1 MVPDL
6 GDFNDV
12 EVVEMHV
19 DSGDSLNIDDPILT
33 LETEKAAMDIPSPSA
48 GKVIEVYVQNGDK
61 INQGDDLCLIE
72 LEESKKSVAK
82 EKEIT
87 KADTDEEPKEIKK
100 SPQVSQVEH
109 PDAQGQKSDRQFFNT
124 SFNSVHASPSV
135 RKLSR
140 ELGVDLNQV
149 NGSGMKGRILPDDL
163 KSFVK
168 GVMSGQSAAAQSAL
182 PELPIVD
189 HSAFGEI
196 ESVPLSR
203 IKKISGPRLQ
213 ASWINIPHVTQHD
226 EADINHLEQ
235 LRLDLKKSY
244 KSDGISL
251 SILPFIILAVCR
263 LLKEMPD
270 FNSSL
275 DQENSSLIH
284 KKYINIG
291 YAANTDQGLMVPV
304 IKDADQKN
312 LKEISQELF
321 RLSEDA
327 RSGKIKLEDL
337 QGGTFT
343 ISSLGGF
350 GGVGFT
356 PIINPPEVAI
366 LGVARAQIR
375 PIMIKGKFLP
385 RLILPLSL
393 SYDHRVIDGVGGI
406 QFTTALKGLLESPDL
421 FLDEEVKNG

>member
-1 MVPDL
+1 M
-6 GDFNDV
+6 
-12 EVVEMHV
+12 EV
-19 DSGDSLNIDDPILT
+19 
-33 LETEKAAMDIPSPSA
+33 PSPLTGTLSE
-48 GKVIEVYVQNGDK
+48 ILVQNGDK
-61 INQGDDLCLIE
+61 INQGDDLCIIE
-72 LEESKKSVAK
+72 IPEPEVPKKEEEQIIEPDNKEELKST
-82 EKEIT
+82 EKLSQSPRV
-87 KADTDEEPKEIKK
+87 EE
-100 SPQVSQVEH
+100 Q
-109 PDAQGQKSDRQFFNT
+109 QGHTQKSDRQFFNT
-124 SFNSVHASPSV
+124 SFNAVHASPSV
-135 RKLSR
+135 RKLGR

-149 NGSGMKGRILPDDL
+149 NGSGMKGRILPEDL

-168 GVMSGQSAAAQSAL
+168 AVMSGHSPNVQSAL
-182 PELPIVD
+182 PELPQVD

-226 EADINHLEQ
+226 EADINQLEQ

-244 KSDGISL
+244 AKDGISL
-251 SILPFIILAVCR
+251 SILPFIIMAVCK
-263 LLKEMPD
+263 LLRKFPD

-275 DQENSSLIH
+275 DDKNSALIH

-291 YAANTDQGLMVPV
+291 FAANTDQGLMVPV

-312 LKEISQELF
+312 LKEISLELV

-327 RSGKIKLEDL
+327 RSGKIQISDL

-356 PIINPPEVAI
+356 PIINPP
-366 LGVARAQIR
+366 
-375 PIMIKGKFLP
+375 
-385 RLILPLSL
+385 
-393 SYDHRVIDGVGGI
+393 
-406 QFTTALKGLLESPDL
+406 
-421 FLDEEVKNG
+421 

>member
-1 MVPDL
+1 
-6 GDFNDV
+6 
-12 EVVEMHV
+12 MHAQP
-19 DSGDSLNIDDPILT
+19 GDSLNVDDPILT
-33 LETEKAAMDIPSPSA
+33 VETEKAAMDIPSPVS
-48 GKVIEVYVQNGDK
+48 GKLVELYVQNGDK
-61 INQGDDLCLIE
+61 INQGDDLFLIE
-72 LEESKKSVAK
+72 LAETDTGVEKSEKKNAEPQINNETISKEQS
-82 EKEIT
+82 
-87 KADTDEEPKEIKK
+87 
-100 SPQVSQVEH
+100 SQVPRNVSSVVES
-109 PDAQGQKSDRQFFNT
+109 QKNDSQFFNT
-124 SFNSVHASPSV
+124 SIASVHASPSI

-140 ELGVDLNQV
+140 ELGVDLNQI
-149 NGSGMKGRILPDDL
+149 NGSGMKGRILAQDL

-168 GVMSGQSAAAQSAL
+168 GVMSGNIVGVQSAL

-189 HSAFGEI
+189 HSAFGDI

-235 LRLDLKKSY
+235 LRMNLKKSY

-251 SILPFIILAVCR
+251 SILPFIVMAVSQ
-263 LLKEMPD
+263 LLKQMPD

-275 DQENSSLIH
+275 DEKNSALIH

-291 YAANTDQGLMVPV
+291 FAANTDQGLMVPV
-304 IKDADQKN
+304 IKNADQKS
-312 LKEISQELF
+312 LKEISLELLK
-321 RLSEDA
+321 LSEDA
-327 RSGKIKLEDL
+327 RSGKIKLENL

-406 QFTTALKGLLESPDL
+406 QFTTALKQMLENPEL
-421 FLDEEVKNG
+421 FLPEEMSDG

>member
-1 MVPDL
+1 
-6 GDFNDV
+6 
-12 EVVEMHV
+12 MHV
-19 DSGDSLNIDDPILT
+19 SPGDSLKIDDPILT

-48 GKVIEVYVQNGDK
+48 GKVIEVHVQNGDK

-72 LEESKKSVAK
+72 LRESKKPELK
-82 EKEIT
+82 DEEIT
-87 KADTDEEPKEIKK
+87 KTETKEEPKEAKE
-100 SPQVSQVEH
+100 SLEVSQAQN
-109 PDAQGQKSDRQFFNT
+109 PDTQGQKNDRQFFNT
-124 SFNSVHASPSV
+124 SVASVHASPSV

-149 NGSGMKGRILPDDL
+149 NGSGMKGRILPEDL

-168 GVMSGQSAAAQSAL
+168 AAMSGNIVGVQSAL
-182 PELPIVD
+182 PELPVVD
-189 HSAFGEI
+189 HSAFGDI

-251 SILPFIILAVCR
+251 SILPFIVVAVSQ
-263 LLKEMPD
+263 LLKRMPD

-275 DQENSSLIH
+275 DEKNSALIH
-284 KKYINIG
+284 KRYVNIG
-291 YAANTDQGLMVPV
+291 FAANTEKGLMVPV
-304 IKDADQKN
+304 IKNADQKS
-312 LKEISQELF
+312 LKEISQELVK
-321 RLSEDA
+321 LSEDA
-327 RSGKIKLEDL
+327 RNGKIKLEDL

-406 QFTTALKGLLESPDL
+406 QFTTALKQMLENPES
-421 FLDEEVKNG
+421 FLPEETSDG

>member
-1 MVPDL
+1 
-6 GDFNDV
+6 
-12 EVVEMHV
+12 MHAEP
-19 DSGDSLNIDDPILT
+19 GDSLNVDDPILT
-33 LETEKAAMDIPSPSA
+33 VETEKAAMDIPSPVS
-48 GKVIEVYVQNGDK
+48 GKLVELYVQNGDK
-61 INQGDDLCLIE
+61 INQGDDLFLIE
-72 LEESKKSVAK
+72 LAETDTGVEKSEKKNAEPQINNETINK
-82 EKEIT
+82 EQ
-87 KADTDEEPKEIKK
+87 
-100 SPQVSQVEH
+100 SSQVPRNVSSVVES
-109 PDAQGQKSDRQFFNT
+109 QKNDSQFFNT
-124 SFNSVHASPSV
+124 SITSVHASPSI

-140 ELGVDLNQV
+140 ELGVDLNQI
-149 NGSGMKGRILPDDL
+149 NGSGMKGRILAQDL

-168 GVMSGQSAAAQSAL
+168 GVMSGNIVGMQSAL

-189 HSAFGEI
+189 HSAFGDI

-235 LRLDLKKSY
+235 LRIDLKKSY

-251 SILPFIILAVCR
+251 SILPFIVMAVSQ
-263 LLKEMPD
+263 LLKQMPD

-275 DQENSSLIH
+275 DEKNSALIH

-291 YAANTDQGLMVPV
+291 FAANTDQGLMVPV
-304 IKDADQKN
+304 IKNADQKS
-312 LKEISQELF
+312 LKEISLELLK
-321 RLSEDA
+321 LSEDA
-327 RSGKIKLEDL
+327 RSGKIKLENL

-406 QFTTALKGLLESPDL
+406 QFTTALKQMLENPES
-421 FLDEEVKNG
+421 FLPEETSDG

>member
-1 MVPDL
+1 M
-6 GDFNDV
+6 
-12 EVVEMHV
+12 
-19 DSGDSLNIDDPILT
+19 GDSIGIDDPIIT
-33 LETEKAAMDIPSPSA
+33 LETEKAAMEIPSPLS
-48 GKVIEVYVQNGDK
+48 GTLTEILVQNGDK
-61 INQGDDLCLIE
+61 INQGDDLCIIE
-72 LEESKKSVAK
+72 TAEPEVPNKEE
-82 EKEIT
+82 EEIAEPDN
-87 KADTDEEPKEIKK
+87 KEEPKNTQKTTET
-100 SPQVSQVEH
+100 PQVEKQEVH
-109 PDAQGQKSDRQFFNT
+109 TQKSDRQFFNT
-124 SFNSVHASPSV
+124 SFSSVHASPSV
-135 RKLSR
+135 RKLGR

-149 NGSGMKGRILPDDL
+149 NGSGMKGRILPEDL

-168 GVMSGQSAAAQSAL
+168 AVMSGHAPNVQSAL
-182 PELPIVD
+182 PELPKVD

-226 EADINHLEQ
+226 EADINQLEQ

-244 KSDGISL
+244 AKDGISL
-251 SILPFIILAVCR
+251 SILPFIIMAVCK
-263 LLKEMPD
+263 LLREFPD

-275 DQENSSLIH
+275 DDKNSALIH

-291 YAANTDQGLMVPV
+291 FAANTDQGLMVPV
-304 IKDADQKN
+304 IKDADQMS
-312 LKEISQELF
+312 LKEISLELV

-327 RSGKIKLEDL
+327 RTGKIQISDL

-406 QFTTALKGLLESPDL
+406 QFTSALKELLENPESYL
-421 FLDEEVKNG
+421 SEEISND

>member
-1 MVPDL
+1 
-6 GDFNDV
+6 
-12 EVVEMHV
+12 MHAEP
-19 DSGDSLNIDDPILT
+19 GDSLNVDDPILT
-33 LETEKAAMDIPSPSA
+33 VETEKAAMDIPSPVS
-48 GKVIEVYVQNGDK
+48 GKLVELYVQNGDK
-61 INQGDDLCLIE
+61 INQGDDLFLIE
-72 LEESKKSVAK
+72 LAETDTGVEKSEKKNAEPQINNETISKEQS
-82 EKEIT
+82 
-87 KADTDEEPKEIKK
+87 
-100 SPQVSQVEH
+100 SQVPRNVSSVVES
-109 PDAQGQKSDRQFFNT
+109 QKNDSQFFNT
-124 SFNSVHASPSV
+124 SIASVHASPSI

-140 ELGVDLNQV
+140 ELGVDLNQI
-149 NGSGMKGRILPDDL
+149 NGSGMKGRILAQDL

-168 GVMSGQSAAAQSAL
+168 GVMSGNIVGMQSAL

-189 HSAFGEI
+189 HSAFGDI

-235 LRLDLKKSY
+235 LRMDLKKSY

-251 SILPFIILAVCR
+251 SILPFIVMAVSQ
-263 LLKEMPD
+263 LLKQMPD

-275 DQENSSLIH
+275 DEKNSALIH

-291 YAANTDQGLMVPV
+291 FAANTDQGLMVPV
-304 IKDADQKN
+304 IKNADQKS
-312 LKEISQELF
+312 LKEISLELLK
-321 RLSEDA
+321 LSEDA
-327 RSGKIKLEDL
+327 RSGKIKLENL

-406 QFTTALKGLLESPDL
+406 QFTTALKQMLENPEL
-421 FLDEEVKNG
+421 FLPEEMSDG

>member
-1 MVPDL
+1 
-6 GDFNDV
+6 V
-12 EVVEMHV
+12 EIVEMHAEP
-19 DSGDSLNIDDPILT
+19 GDSLNVDDPILT
-33 LETEKAAMDIPSPSA
+33 VETEKAAMDIPSPVS
-48 GKVIEVYVQNGDK
+48 GKLVELYVQNGDK
-61 INQGDDLCLIE
+61 INQGDDLFLIE
-72 LEESKKSVAK
+72 LAETDTGVEKSEKKNAEPQINNETISKEQS
-82 EKEIT
+82 
-87 KADTDEEPKEIKK
+87 
-100 SPQVSQVEH
+100 SQVPRNVSSVVES
-109 PDAQGQKSDRQFFNT
+109 QKNDSQFFNT
-124 SFNSVHASPSV
+124 SIASVHASPSI

-140 ELGVDLNQV
+140 ELGVDLNQI
-149 NGSGMKGRILPDDL
+149 NGSGMKGRILAQDL

-168 GVMSGQSAAAQSAL
+168 GVMSGNIVGMQSAL

-189 HSAFGEI
+189 HSAFGDI

-235 LRLDLKKSY
+235 LRMDLKKSY

-251 SILPFIILAVCR
+251 SILPFIVMAVSQ
-263 LLKEMPD
+263 LLKQMPD

-275 DQENSSLIH
+275 DEKNSALIH

-291 YAANTDQGLMVPV
+291 FAANTDQGLMVPV
-304 IKDADQKN
+304 IKNADQKS
-312 LKEISQELF
+312 LKEISLELLK
-321 RLSEDA
+321 LSEDA
-327 RSGKIKLEDL
+327 RSGKIKLENL

-406 QFTTALKGLLESPDL
+406 QFTTALKQMLENPEL
-421 FLDEEVKNG
+421 FLPEEMSDG

>member
-1 MVPDL
+1 M
-6 GDFNDV
+6 
-12 EVVEMHV
+12 
-19 DSGDSLNIDDPILT
+19 GDSIGIDDPIIT
-33 LETEKAAMDIPSPSA
+33 LETEKAAMEIPSPLS
-48 GKVIEVYVQNGDK
+48 GTLTEILVQNGDK
-61 INQGDDLCLIE
+61 INQGDDLCIIE
-72 LEESKKSVAK
+72 TAEPEVPNKEE
-82 EKEIT
+82 EEIAEPDN
-87 KADTDEEPKEIKK
+87 KEEPKNTQKTTET
-100 SPQVSQVEH
+100 PQVEKQEVH
-109 PDAQGQKSDRQFFNT
+109 TQKSDRQFFNT
-124 SFNSVHASPSV
+124 SFSSVHASPSV
-135 RKLSR
+135 RKLGR

-149 NGSGMKGRILPDDL
+149 NGSGMKGRILPEDL

-168 GVMSGQSAAAQSAL
+168 AVMSGHAPNVQSAL
-182 PELPIVD
+182 PELPEVD

-226 EADINHLEQ
+226 EADINQLEQ

-244 KSDGISL
+244 AKDGISL
-251 SILPFIILAVCR
+251 SILPFIIMAVCK
-263 LLKEMPD
+263 LLREFPD

-275 DQENSSLIH
+275 DDKNSALIH

-291 YAANTDQGLMVPV
+291 FAANTDQGLMVPV
-304 IKDADQKN
+304 IKDADQMS
-312 LKEISQELF
+312 LKEISLELV

-327 RSGKIKLEDL
+327 RSGKIQINDL

-406 QFTTALKGLLESPDL
+406 QFTSALKELLENPESYL
-421 FLDEEVKNG
+421 SEEISND

>member
-1 MVPDL
+1 
-6 GDFNDV
+6 
-12 EVVEMHV
+12 MHAEP
-19 DSGDSLNIDDPILT
+19 GDSLNVDDPILT
-33 LETEKAAMDIPSPSA
+33 VETEKAAMDIPSPVS
-48 GKVIEVYVQNGDK
+48 GKLVELYVQNGDK
-61 INQGDDLCLIE
+61 INQGDDLFLIE
-72 LEESKKSVAK
+72 LAETDTGVEKSEKKNAEPQINNETISKEQS
-82 EKEIT
+82 
-87 KADTDEEPKEIKK
+87 
-100 SPQVSQVEH
+100 SQVPRNVSSVVES
-109 PDAQGQKSDRQFFNT
+109 QKNDSQFFNT
-124 SFNSVHASPSV
+124 SIASVHASPSI

-140 ELGVDLNQV
+140 ELGVDLNQI
-149 NGSGMKGRILPDDL
+149 NGSGMKGRILADDL

-168 GVMSGQSAAAQSAL
+168 GVMSGNIVGMQSAL

-189 HSAFGEI
+189 HSAFGDI

-235 LRLDLKKSY
+235 LRMDLKKSY

-251 SILPFIILAVCR
+251 SILPFIVMAVSQ
-263 LLKEMPD
+263 LLKQMPD

-275 DQENSSLIH
+275 DEKNSALIH

-291 YAANTDQGLMVPV
+291 FAANTDQGLMVPV
-304 IKDADQKN
+304 IKNADQKS
-312 LKEISQELF
+312 LKEISLELLK
-321 RLSEDA
+321 LSEDA
-327 RSGKIKLEDL
+327 RSGKIKLENL

-406 QFTTALKGLLESPDL
+406 QFTTALKQMLENPEL
-421 FLDEEVKNG
+421 FLPEEMSDG

>member
-1 MVPDL
+1 
-6 GDFNDV
+6 
-12 EVVEMHV
+12 MHAEP
-19 DSGDSLNIDDPILT
+19 GDSLNVDDPILT
-33 LETEKAAMDIPSPSA
+33 VETEKAAMDIPSPVS
-48 GKVIEVYVQNGDK
+48 GKLVELYVQNGDK
-61 INQGDDLCLIE
+61 INQGDDLFLIE
-72 LEESKKSVAK
+72 LAETDTGVEKSEKKNAEPQINNETISKEQS
-82 EKEIT
+82 
-87 KADTDEEPKEIKK
+87 
-100 SPQVSQVEH
+100 SQVPRNVSLVVES
-109 PDAQGQKSDRQFFNT
+109 QKNDSQFFNT
-124 SFNSVHASPSV
+124 SIASVHASPSI

-140 ELGVDLNQV
+140 ELGVDLNQI
-149 NGSGMKGRILPDDL
+149 NGSGMKGRILAQDL

-168 GVMSGQSAAAQSAL
+168 GVMSGNIVGMQSAL

-189 HSAFGEI
+189 HSAFGDI

-235 LRLDLKKSY
+235 LRMDLKKSY

-251 SILPFIILAVCR
+251 SILPFIVMAVSQ
-263 LLKEMPD
+263 LLKQMPD

-275 DQENSSLIH
+275 DEKNSALIH

-291 YAANTDQGLMVPV
+291 FAANTDQGLMVPV
-304 IKDADQKN
+304 IKNADQKS
-312 LKEISQELF
+312 LKEISLELLK
-321 RLSEDA
+321 LSEDA
-327 RSGKIKLEDL
+327 RSGKIKLENL

-406 QFTTALKGLLESPDL
+406 QFTTALKQMLENPEL
-421 FLDEEVKNG
+421 FLPEEMSDG

>member
-1 MVPDL
+1 
-6 GDFNDV
+6 
-12 EVVEMHV
+12 MHV
-19 DSGDSLNIDDPILT
+19 QPGDNLNIDDPILT
-33 LETEKAAMDIPSPSA
+33 LETEKAAMEIPSPISGA
-48 GKVIEVYVQNGDK
+48 LIEVYVQNGDK

-72 LEESKKSVAK
+72 AIETDPVAEENE
-82 EKEIT
+82 EKDTEPEINN
-87 KADTDEEPKEIKK
+87 EG
-100 SPQVSQVEH
+100 SPQMTRAQKPVERSQ
-109 PDAQGQKSDRQFFNT
+109 KNDRQFFNT
-124 SFNSVHASPSV
+124 SFASVHASPSV

-149 NGSGMKGRILPDDL
+149 NGSGMKGRILPEDL

-168 GVMSGQSAAAQSAL
+168 GVMSGKIASVQSAL
-182 PELPIVD
+182 PKLPEVD
-189 HSAFGEI
+189 HSAFGDI

-226 EADINHLEQ
+226 EVDINNLEQ
-235 LRLDLKKSY
+235 LRMDLKKSY
-244 KSDGISL
+244 QSDGISL
-251 SILPFIILAVCR
+251 SILPFIVMAVCQ
-263 LLKEMPD
+263 LLKQMPD

-275 DQENSSLIH
+275 DEKNSALIH

-291 YAANTDQGLMVPV
+291 FAANTDQGLMVPV
-304 IKDADQKN
+304 IKNADQKS
-312 LKEISQELF
+312 LKKISQELV

-406 QFTTALKGLLESPDL
+406 QFTTALKQLLENPDS
-421 FLDEEVKNG
+421 FLSQEISDG

>member
-1 MVPDL
+1 
-6 GDFNDV
+6 
-12 EVVEMHV
+12 MHAEP
-19 DSGDSLNIDDPILT
+19 GDSLNVDDPILT
-33 LETEKAAMDIPSPSA
+33 VETEKAAMDIPSPVS
-48 GKVIEVYVQNGDK
+48 GKLVELYVQNGDK
-61 INQGDDLCLIE
+61 INQGDDLFLIE
-72 LEESKKSVAK
+72 LAETDTGVEKSEKKNAEPQINNETISKEQS
-82 EKEIT
+82 
-87 KADTDEEPKEIKK
+87 
-100 SPQVSQVEH
+100 SQVPRNVSSVVES
-109 PDAQGQKSDRQFFNT
+109 QKNDSQFFNT
-124 SFNSVHASPSV
+124 SIASVHASPSI

-140 ELGVDLNQV
+140 ELGVDLNQI
-149 NGSGMKGRILPDDL
+149 NGSGMKGRILADDL

-168 GVMSGQSAAAQSAL
+168 GVMSGNIVGVQSAL

-189 HSAFGEI
+189 HSAFGDI

-235 LRLDLKKSY
+235 LRMNLKKSY

-251 SILPFIILAVCR
+251 SILPFIVMAVSQ
-263 LLKEMPD
+263 LLKQMPD

-275 DQENSSLIH
+275 DEKNSALIH

-291 YAANTDQGLMVPV
+291 FAANTDQGLMVPV
-304 IKDADQKN
+304 IKNADQKS
-312 LKEISQELF
+312 LKEISLELLK
-321 RLSEDA
+321 LSEDA
-327 RSGKIKLEDL
+327 RSGKIKLENL

-406 QFTTALKGLLESPDL
+406 QFTTALKQMLENPEL
-421 FLDEEVKNG
+421 FLPEEMSDG

>member
-1 MVPDL
+1 
-6 GDFNDV
+6 V
-12 EVVEMHV
+12 EIVEMHAEP
-19 DSGDSLNIDDPILT
+19 GDSLNVDDPILT
-33 LETEKAAMDIPSPSA
+33 VETEKAAMDIPSPVS
-48 GKVIEVYVQNGDK
+48 GKLVELYVQNGDK
-61 INQGDDLCLIE
+61 INQGDDLFLIE
-72 LEESKKSVAK
+72 LAETDTGVEKSEKKNAEPQINNETISKEQS
-82 EKEIT
+82 
-87 KADTDEEPKEIKK
+87 
-100 SPQVSQVEH
+100 SQVPRNVSSVVES
-109 PDAQGQKSDRQFFNT
+109 QKNDSQFFNT
-124 SFNSVHASPSV
+124 SIASVHASPSI

-140 ELGVDLNQV
+140 ELGVDLNQI
-149 NGSGMKGRILPDDL
+149 NGSGMKGRILAQDL

-168 GVMSGQSAAAQSAL
+168 GVMSGNIVGVQSAL

-189 HSAFGEI
+189 HSAFGDI

-235 LRLDLKKSY
+235 LRMDLKKSY

-251 SILPFIILAVCR
+251 SILPFIVMAVSQ
-263 LLKEMPD
+263 LLKQMPD

-275 DQENSSLIH
+275 DEKNSALIH

-291 YAANTDQGLMVPV
+291 FAANTDQGLMVPV
-304 IKDADQKN
+304 IKNADQKS
-312 LKEISQELF
+312 LKEISLELLK
-321 RLSEDA
+321 LSEDA
-327 RSGKIKLEDL
+327 RSGKIKLENL

-406 QFTTALKGLLESPDL
+406 QFTTALKQMLENPEL
-421 FLDEEVKNG
+421 FLPEEMSDG

>member
-1 MVPDL
+1 M
-6 GDFNDV
+6 
-12 EVVEMHV
+12 E
-19 DSGDSLNIDDPILT
+19 
-33 LETEKAAMDIPSPSA
+33 IPSPLT
-48 GKVIEVYVQNGDK
+48 GTLTEILVQNGDK
-61 INQGDDLCLIE
+61 INQGDDLCII
-72 LEESKKSVAK
+72 
-82 EKEIT
+82 EIT
-87 KADTDEEPKEIKK
+87 EPEVPNKEEVEIIEPDIKEEPKSTEKLSQ
-100 SPQVSQVEH
+100 SPRPEKQ
-109 PDAQGQKSDRQFFNT
+109 QGHTQKSDRQFFNT
-124 SFNSVHASPSV
+124 SFNTVHASPSV
-135 RKLSR
+135 RKLGR

-149 NGSGMKGRILPDDL
+149 NGSGMKGRILPEDL

-168 GVMSGQSAAAQSAL
+168 AVMSGHAPNAQSAL
-182 PELPIVD
+182 PELPEVD

-226 EADINHLEQ
+226 EADINQLEQ
-235 LRLDLKKSY
+235 IRLDLKKSY
-244 KSDGISL
+244 AKDGISL
-251 SILPFIILAVCR
+251 SILPFIIMAVCK
-263 LLKEMPD
+263 LLREFPD

-275 DQENSSLIH
+275 DDKNSALIH

-291 YAANTDQGLMVPV
+291 FAANTDQGLMVPV
-304 IKDADQKN
+304 IKDADQKS
-312 LKEISQELF
+312 LKEISLELI

-327 RSGKIKLEDL
+327 RSGKIQINDL

-406 QFTTALKGLLESPDL
+406 QFTSALKELLENPESYL
-421 FLDEEVKNG
+421 SEEISIG

>member
-1 MVPDL
+1 
-6 GDFNDV
+6 
-12 EVVEMHV
+12 MHAEP
-19 DSGDSLNIDDPILT
+19 GDSLNVDDPILT
-33 LETEKAAMDIPSPSA
+33 VETEKAAMDIPSPVS
-48 GKVIEVYVQNGDK
+48 GKLVELYVQNGDK
-61 INQGDDLCLIE
+61 INQGDDLFLIE
-72 LEESKKSVAK
+72 LAETDTGVEKSEKKNAEPQINNETISKEQS
-82 EKEIT
+82 
-87 KADTDEEPKEIKK
+87 
-100 SPQVSQVEH
+100 SQVPRNVSSVVES
-109 PDAQGQKSDRQFFNT
+109 QKNDSQFFNT
-124 SFNSVHASPSV
+124 SIASVHASPSI

-140 ELGVDLNQV
+140 ELGVDLNQI
-149 NGSGMKGRILPDDL
+149 NGSGMKGRILAQDL

-168 GVMSGQSAAAQSAL
+168 GVMSGNIVGMQSAL

-189 HSAFGEI
+189 HSAFGDI

-235 LRLDLKKSY
+235 LRMDLKKSY
-244 KSDGISL
+244 KSEGISL
-251 SILPFIILAVCR
+251 SILPFIVMAVSQ
-263 LLKEMPD
+263 LLKQMPD

-275 DQENSSLIH
+275 DEKNSALIH

-291 YAANTDQGLMVPV
+291 FAANTDQGLMVPV
-304 IKDADQKN
+304 IKNADQKS
-312 LKEISQELF
+312 LKEISLELLK
-321 RLSEDA
+321 LSEDA
-327 RSGKIKLEDL
+327 RSGKIKLENL

-406 QFTTALKGLLESPDL
+406 QFTTALKQMLENPEL
-421 FLDEEVKNG
+421 FLPEEMSDG

>member
-1 MVPDL
+1 
-6 GDFNDV
+6 
-12 EVVEMHV
+12 MHV
-19 DSGDSLNIDDPILT
+19 QPGDRLNIDDPILT
-33 LETEKAAMDIPSPSA
+33 LETEKAAMEIPSPVS
-48 GKVIEVYVQNGDK
+48 GKLIELYVQNGDK
-61 INQGDDLCLIE
+61 INEGYDLCLMEVAETDTEIE
-72 LEESKKSVAK
+72 EKEKNTEPQKKNETIKKEKSTQITQAQRKPIESKKS
-82 EKEIT
+82 
-87 KADTDEEPKEIKK
+87 
-100 SPQVSQVEH
+100 
-109 PDAQGQKSDRQFFNT
+109 DREFFNT
-124 SFNSVHASPSV
+124 SVASVHASPSV

-149 NGSGMKGRILPDDL
+149 NGSGMKGRILPEDL

-168 GVMSGQSAAAQSAL
+168 AAMSGNIVGVQSAL
-182 PELPIVD
+182 PELPVVD
-189 HSAFGEI
+189 HSAFGDI

-251 SILPFIILAVCR
+251 SILPFIVVAVSQ
-263 LLKEMPD
+263 LLKQMPD

-275 DQENSSLIH
+275 DEKNSALIH
-284 KKYINIG
+284 KRYVNIG
-291 YAANTDQGLMVPV
+291 FAANTEKGLMVPV
-304 IKDADQKN
+304 IKNADQKS
-312 LKEISQELF
+312 LKEISQELVK
-321 RLSEDA
+321 LSEDA
-327 RSGKIKLEDL
+327 RNGKIKLEDL

-406 QFTTALKGLLESPDL
+406 QFTTALKQMLENPES
-421 FLDEEVKNG
+421 FLPEETSDG

>member
-1 MVPDL
+1 M
-6 GDFNDV
+6 
-12 EVVEMHV
+12 E
-19 DSGDSLNIDDPILT
+19 
-33 LETEKAAMDIPSPSA
+33 IPSPLTGTLSE
-48 GKVIEVYVQNGDK
+48 ILVQNGDK
-61 INQGDDLCLIE
+61 INQGDDLCII
-72 LEESKKSVAK
+72 
-82 EKEIT
+82 EIT
-87 KADTDEEPKEIKK
+87 EPEVPNKEEVEIIEPDIKEEPKSTEKLSQ
-100 SPQVSQVEH
+100 SPRPEKQ
-109 PDAQGQKSDRQFFNT
+109 QGHTQKSDRQFFNT
-124 SFNSVHASPSV
+124 SFNTVHASPSV
-135 RKLSR
+135 RKLGR

-149 NGSGMKGRILPDDL
+149 NGSGMKGRILPEDL

-168 GVMSGQSAAAQSAL
+168 AVMCGHAPNAQSAL
-182 PELPIVD
+182 PELPQVD

-226 EADINHLEQ
+226 EADINQLEQ

-244 KSDGISL
+244 AKDGISV
-251 SILPFIILAVCR
+251 SILPFIIMAVCK
-263 LLKEMPD
+263 LLREFPD

-275 DQENSSLIH
+275 DDKNSALIH

-291 YAANTDQGLMVPV
+291 FAANTDQGLMVPV
-304 IKDADQKN
+304 IKDADQKS
-312 LKEISQELF
+312 LKEISLELV

-327 RSGKIKLEDL
+327 RSGKIQINDL

-366 LGVARAQIR
+366 LGVARSQIR

-406 QFTTALKGLLESPDL
+406 QFTSALKELLENPESYL
-421 FLDEEVKNG
+421 SEEISIG

>member
-1 MVPDL
+1 M
-6 GDFNDV
+6 
-12 EVVEMHV
+12 E
-19 DSGDSLNIDDPILT
+19 
-33 LETEKAAMDIPSPSA
+33 IPSPLT
-48 GKVIEVYVQNGDK
+48 GTLTEILVQNGDK
-61 INQGDDLCLIE
+61 INQGDDLCII
-72 LEESKKSVAK
+72 
-82 EKEIT
+82 EIT
-87 KADTDEEPKEIKK
+87 EPEVPNKEEVEIIEPDNKEEPKSTEKLSQ
-100 SPQVSQVEH
+100 SPRPEKQ
-109 PDAQGQKSDRQFFNT
+109 QGHTQKSDRQFFNT
-124 SFNSVHASPSV
+124 SFNTVHASPSV
-135 RKLSR
+135 RKLGR

-149 NGSGMKGRILPDDL
+149 NGSGMKGRILPEDL

-168 GVMSGQSAAAQSAL
+168 AVMSGHAPNAQSAL
-182 PELPIVD
+182 PELPEVD

-226 EADINHLEQ
+226 EADINQLEQ

-244 KSDGISL
+244 AKDGISL
-251 SILPFIILAVCR
+251 SILPFIIMAVCK
-263 LLKEMPD
+263 LLREFPD

-275 DQENSSLIH
+275 DDKNSALIH

-291 YAANTDQGLMVPV
+291 FAANTDQGLMVPV
-304 IKDADQKN
+304 IKDADQKS
-312 LKEISQELF
+312 LKEISLELI

-327 RSGKIKLEDL
+327 RSGKIQINDL

-406 QFTTALKGLLESPDL
+406 QFTSALKELLENPESYL
-421 FLDEEVKNG
+421 SEEISIG

>member
-1 MVPDL
+1 MCIR
-6 GDFNDV
+6 
-12 EVVEMHV
+12 
-19 DSGDSLNIDDPILT
+19 DS
-33 LETEKAAMDIPSPSA
+33 
-48 GKVIEVYVQNGDK
+48 V
-61 INQGDDLCLIE
+61 
-72 LEESKKSVAK
+72 
-82 EKEIT
+82 
-87 KADTDEEPKEIKK
+87 
-100 SPQVSQVEH
+100 
-109 PDAQGQKSDRQFFNT
+109 
-124 SFNSVHASPSV
+124 
-135 RKLSR
+135 
-140 ELGVDLNQV
+140 
-149 NGSGMKGRILPDDL
+149 
-163 KSFVK
+163 
-168 GVMSGQSAAAQSAL
+168 QSAL
-182 PELPIVD
+182 PELPEVD

-196 ESVPLSR
+196 ESVPLRR

-226 EADINHLEQ
+226 EADINQLEQ

-244 KSDGISL
+244 AKDGISL
-251 SILPFIILAVCR
+251 SILPFIIMAVCK
-263 LLKEMPD
+263 LLREFPD

-275 DQENSSLIH
+275 DDKNSALIH

-291 YAANTDQGLMVPV
+291 FAANTDQGLMVPV
-304 IKDADQKN
+304 IKDADQMS
-312 LKEISQELF
+312 LKEISLELV

-327 RSGKIKLEDL
+327 RTGKIQISDL

-406 QFTTALKGLLESPDL
+406 QFTSALKELLENPESYL
-421 FLDEEVKNG
+421 SEEISND

>member
-1 MVPDL
+1 M

-19 DSGDSLNIDDPILT
+19 GLGDSLKIEDPILT

-72 LEESKKSVAK
+72 LEESKKSEVK
-82 EKEIT
+82 EKET
-87 KADTDEEPKEIKK
+87 KKTETKEEPKEAKQ
-100 SPQVSQVEH
+100 SSQVFQVQN
-109 PDAQGQKSDRQFFNT
+109 PDAQSQKNDRQFFNT

-168 GVMSGQSAAAQSAL
+168 GVISGKTAPAQSAL

-213 ASWINIPHVTQHD
+213 ASWINIPHVWPKR
-226 EADINHLEQ
+226 E
-235 LRLDLKKSY
+235 
-244 KSDGISL
+244 
-251 SILPFIILAVCR
+251 
-263 LLKEMPD
+263 
-270 FNSSL
+270 
-275 DQENSSLIH
+275 
-284 KKYINIG
+284 
-291 YAANTDQGLMVPV
+291 
-304 IKDADQKN
+304 
-312 LKEISQELF
+312 
-321 RLSEDA
+321 
-327 RSGKIKLEDL
+327 
-337 QGGTFT
+337 
-343 ISSLGGF
+343 
-350 GGVGFT
+350 
-356 PIINPPEVAI
+356 
-366 LGVARAQIR
+366 
-375 PIMIKGKFLP
+375 
-385 RLILPLSL
+385 
-393 SYDHRVIDGVGGI
+393 
-406 QFTTALKGLLESPDL
+406 
-421 FLDEEVKNG
+421 

>member
-1 MVPDL
+1 
-6 GDFNDV
+6 
-12 EVVEMHV
+12 MHAEP
-19 DSGDSLNIDDPILT
+19 GDSLNVDDPILT
-33 LETEKAAMDIPSPSA
+33 VETEKAAMDIPSPVS
-48 GKVIEVYVQNGDK
+48 GKLVELYVQNGDK
-61 INQGDDLCLIE
+61 INQGDDLFLIE
-72 LEESKKSVAK
+72 LAETDTGVEKSEKKNA
-82 EKEIT
+82 
-87 KADTDEEPKEIKK
+87 EPKINNETISKEQ
-100 SPQVSQVEH
+100 SSQVPRNVSSVVES
-109 PDAQGQKSDRQFFNT
+109 QKNDSQFFNT
-124 SFNSVHASPSV
+124 SIASVHASPSI

-140 ELGVDLNQV
+140 ELGVDLNQI
-149 NGSGMKGRILPDDL
+149 NGSGMKGRILAQDL

-168 GVMSGQSAAAQSAL
+168 GVMSGNIVGMQSAL

-189 HSAFGEI
+189 HSAFGDI

-235 LRLDLKKSY
+235 LRMDLKKSY
-244 KSDGISL
+244 KSEGISL
-251 SILPFIILAVCR
+251 SILPFIVMAVSQ
-263 LLKEMPD
+263 LLKQMPD

-275 DQENSSLIH
+275 DEKNSALIH

-291 YAANTDQGLMVPV
+291 FAANTDQGLMVPV
-304 IKDADQKN
+304 IKNADQKS
-312 LKEISQELF
+312 LKEISLELLK
-321 RLSEDA
+321 LSEDA
-327 RSGKIKLEDL
+327 RSGKIKLENL

-406 QFTTALKGLLESPDL
+406 QFTTALKQMLENPEL
-421 FLDEEVKNG
+421 FLPEEMSDG

>member
-1 MVPDL
+1 M
-6 GDFNDV
+6 
-12 EVVEMHV
+12 E
-19 DSGDSLNIDDPILT
+19 
-33 LETEKAAMDIPSPSA
+33 IPSPLT
-48 GKVIEVYVQNGDK
+48 GTLTEILVQNGDK
-61 INQGDDLCLIE
+61 INQGDDLCII
-72 LEESKKSVAK
+72 
-82 EKEIT
+82 EIT
-87 KADTDEEPKEIKK
+87 EPEVPNKEEVESIEPDIKEEPKSTEKLSQ
-100 SPQVSQVEH
+100 SPRPEKQ
-109 PDAQGQKSDRQFFNT
+109 QGHTQKSDRQFFNT
-124 SFNSVHASPSV
+124 SFNTVHASPSV
-135 RKLSR
+135 RKLGR

-149 NGSGMKGRILPDDL
+149 NGSGMKGRILPEDL

-168 GVMSGQSAAAQSAL
+168 AVMSGHAPNAQSAL
-182 PELPIVD
+182 PELPEVD

-226 EADINHLEQ
+226 EADINQLEQ
-235 LRLDLKKSY
+235 IRLDLKKSY
-244 KSDGISL
+244 AKDGISL
-251 SILPFIILAVCR
+251 SILPFIIMAVCK
-263 LLKEMPD
+263 LLREFPD

-275 DQENSSLIH
+275 DDKNSALIH

-291 YAANTDQGLMVPV
+291 FAANTDQGLMVPV
-304 IKDADQKN
+304 IKDADQKS
-312 LKEISQELF
+312 LKEISLELI

-327 RSGKIKLEDL
+327 RSGKIQINDL

-406 QFTTALKGLLESPDL
+406 QFTSALKELLENPESYL
-421 FLDEEVKNG
+421 SEEISIG

>member
-1 MVPDL
+1 
-6 GDFNDV
+6 
-12 EVVEMHV
+12 MHAEP
-19 DSGDSLNIDDPILT
+19 GDSLNVDDPILT
-33 LETEKAAMDIPSPSA
+33 VETEKAAMDIPSPVS
-48 GKVIEVYVQNGDK
+48 GKLVELYVQNGDK
-61 INQGDDLCLIE
+61 INQGDDLFLIE
-72 LEESKKSVAK
+72 LAETDTGVEKSEKKNAEPQINNETISKEQS
-82 EKEIT
+82 
-87 KADTDEEPKEIKK
+87 
-100 SPQVSQVEH
+100 SQVPRNVSSVVES
-109 PDAQGQKSDRQFFNT
+109 QKNDSQFFNT
-124 SFNSVHASPSV
+124 SIASVHASPSI

-140 ELGVDLNQV
+140 ELGVDLNQI
-149 NGSGMKGRILPDDL
+149 NGSGMKGRILAQDL

-168 GVMSGQSAAAQSAL
+168 GVMSGNIVGVQSAL

-189 HSAFGEI
+189 HSAFGDI

-235 LRLDLKKSY
+235 LRMDLKKSY

-251 SILPFIILAVCR
+251 SILPFIVMAVSQ
-263 LLKEMPD
+263 LLKQMPD

-275 DQENSSLIH
+275 DEKNSALIH

-291 YAANTDQGLMVPV
+291 FAANTDQGLMVPV
-304 IKDADQKN
+304 IKNADQKS
-312 LKEISQELF
+312 LKEISLELLK
-321 RLSEDA
+321 LSEDA
-327 RSGKIKLEDL
+327 RSGKIKLENL

-406 QFTTALKGLLESPDL
+406 QFTTALKQMLENPEL
-421 FLDEEVKNG
+421 FLPEEMSDG

>member
-100 SPQVSQVEH
+100 SPQVSQVQY

-168 GVMSGQSAAAQSAL
+168 GVMSAQSAPAQSAL

-244 KSDGISL
+244 KSEGISL
-251 SILPFIILAVCR
+251 SILPFIILAVC
-263 LLKEMPD
+263 
-270 FNSSL
+270 
-275 DQENSSLIH
+275 
-284 KKYINIG
+284 KY
-291 YAANTDQGLMVPV
+291 A
-304 IKDADQKN
+304 
-312 LKEISQELF
+312 
-321 RLSEDA
+321 
-327 RSGKIKLEDL
+327 
-337 QGGTFT
+337 
-343 ISSLGGF
+343 
-350 GGVGFT
+350 
-356 PIINPPEVAI
+356 
-366 LGVARAQIR
+366 
-375 PIMIKGKFLP
+375 FL
-385 RLILPLSL
+385 
-393 SYDHRVIDGVGGI
+393 
-406 QFTTALKGLLESPDL
+406 
-421 FLDEEVKNG
+421 NG

>member
-1 MVPDL
+1 M
-6 GDFNDV
+6 
-12 EVVEMHV
+12 E
-19 DSGDSLNIDDPILT
+19 
-33 LETEKAAMDIPSPSA
+33 IPSPLT
-48 GKVIEVYVQNGDK
+48 GTLTEILVQNGDK
-61 INQGDDLCLIE
+61 INQGDDLCII
-72 LEESKKSVAK
+72 
-82 EKEIT
+82 EIT
-87 KADTDEEPKEIKK
+87 EPEVPNKEEVEITEPDNKEEPKSTEKLSQ
-100 SPQVSQVEH
+100 SPRAEKQ
-109 PDAQGQKSDRQFFNT
+109 QGHTQKSDRQFFNT
-124 SFNSVHASPSV
+124 SFNTVHASPSV
-135 RKLSR
+135 RKLGR

-149 NGSGMKGRILPDDL
+149 NGSGMKGRILPEDL

-168 GVMSGQSAAAQSAL
+168 SVMSGHAPNVQSAL
-182 PELPIVD
+182 PELPEVD

-226 EADINHLEQ
+226 EADINQLEQ

-244 KSDGISL
+244 TKDGISL
-251 SILPFIILAVCR
+251 SILPFIIMAVCK
-263 LLKEMPD
+263 LLREFPD

-275 DQENSSLIH
+275 DDKNSALIH

-291 YAANTDQGLMVPV
+291 FAANTDQGLMVPV
-304 IKDADQKN
+304 IKDADQKS
-312 LKEISQELF
+312 LKEISLELV

-327 RSGKIKLEDL
+327 RSGKIQINDL

-366 LGVARAQIR
+366 LGVGRSYKKQIF
-375 PIMIKGKFLP
+375 IKDKFLA
-385 RLILPLSL
+385 RTVLPISL
-393 SYDHRVIDGVGGI
+393 SYDHRIIDGAEAAK
-406 QFTTALKGLLESPDL
+406 FCNSLKENLG
-421 FLDEEVKNG
+421 KNFAYNMAF

>member
-1 MVPDL
+1 
-6 GDFNDV
+6 
-12 EVVEMHV
+12 MHAQP
-19 DSGDSLNIDDPILT
+19 GDSLNVDDPILT
-33 LETEKAAMDIPSPSA
+33 VETEKAAMDIPSPVS
-48 GKVIEVYVQNGDK
+48 GKLVELYVQNGDK
-61 INQGDDLCLIE
+61 INQGDDLFLIE
-72 LEESKKSVAK
+72 LAETDTGVEKSEKKNAEPQINNETISKEQS
-82 EKEIT
+82 
-87 KADTDEEPKEIKK
+87 
-100 SPQVSQVEH
+100 SQVPRNVSSVVES
-109 PDAQGQKSDRQFFNT
+109 QKNDSQFFNT
-124 SFNSVHASPSV
+124 SIASVHASPSI

-140 ELGVDLNQV
+140 ELGVDLNQI
-149 NGSGMKGRILPDDL
+149 NGSGMKGRILADDL

-168 GVMSGQSAAAQSAL
+168 GVMSGNIVGMQSAL

-189 HSAFGEI
+189 HSAFGDI

-235 LRLDLKKSY
+235 LRMDLKKSY
-244 KSDGISL
+244 KSEGISL
-251 SILPFIILAVCR
+251 SILPFIVMAVSQ
-263 LLKEMPD
+263 LLKQMPD

-275 DQENSSLIH
+275 DEKNSALIH

-291 YAANTDQGLMVPV
+291 FAANTDQGLMVPV
-304 IKDADQKN
+304 IKNADQKS
-312 LKEISQELF
+312 LKEISLELLK
-321 RLSEDA
+321 LSEDA
-327 RSGKIKLEDL
+327 RSGKIKLENL

-406 QFTTALKGLLESPDL
+406 QFTTALKQMLENPEL
-421 FLDEEVKNG
+421 FLPEEMSDG

>member
-1 MVPDL
+1 MY
-6 GDFNDV
+6 
-12 EVVEMHV
+12 
-19 DSGDSLNIDDPILT
+19 
-33 LETEKAAMDIPSPSA
+33 K
-48 GKVIEVYVQNGDK
+48 
-61 INQGDDLCLIE
+61 
-72 LEESKKSVAK
+72 
-82 EKEIT
+82 
-87 KADTDEEPKEIKK
+87 
-100 SPQVSQVEH
+100 
-109 PDAQGQKSDRQFFNT
+109 RQSFNT
-124 SFNSVHASPSV
+124 VHASPSV
-135 RKLSR
+135 RKLGR

-149 NGSGMKGRILPDDL
+149 NGSGMKGRILPEDL

-168 GVMSGQSAAAQSAL
+168 SVMSGHAPNVQSAL
-182 PELPIVD
+182 PELPEVD

-226 EADINHLEQ
+226 EADINQLEQ

-244 KSDGISL
+244 AKDGISL
-251 SILPFIILAVCR
+251 SILPFIIMAVCK
-263 LLKEMPD
+263 LLREFPD

-275 DQENSSLIH
+275 DDKNSALIH

-291 YAANTDQGLMVPV
+291 FAANTDQGLMVPV
-304 IKDADQKN
+304 IKDADQKS
-312 LKEISQELF
+312 LKEISLELV

-327 RSGKIKLEDL
+327 RSGKIQINDL

-406 QFTTALKGLLESPDL
+406 QFTSALKELLENPESYL
-421 FLDEEVKNG
+421 SEEISIG

>member
-1 MVPDL
+1 M
-6 GDFNDV
+6 
-12 EVVEMHV
+12 E
-19 DSGDSLNIDDPILT
+19 
-33 LETEKAAMDIPSPSA
+33 IPSPLT
-48 GKVIEVYVQNGDK
+48 GTLTEILVQNGDK
-61 INQGDDLCLIE
+61 INQGDDLCII
-72 LEESKKSVAK
+72 
-82 EKEIT
+82 EIT
-87 KADTDEEPKEIKK
+87 EPEVPNKEEVEIIEPDIKEEPKSTEKLSQ
-100 SPQVSQVEH
+100 SPRPEKQ
-109 PDAQGQKSDRQFFNT
+109 QGHTQKSDRQFFNT
-124 SFNSVHASPSV
+124 SFNTVHASPSV
-135 RKLSR
+135 RKLGR

-149 NGSGMKGRILPDDL
+149 NGSGMKGRILPEDL

-168 GVMSGQSAAAQSAL
+168 SVMSGYAPNVQSAL
-182 PELPIVD
+182 PELPEVD

-226 EADINHLEQ
+226 EADINQLEQ
-235 LRLDLKKSY
+235 IRLDLKKSY
-244 KSDGISL
+244 AKDGISL
-251 SILPFIILAVCR
+251 SILPFIIMAVCK
-263 LLKEMPD
+263 LLREFPD

-275 DQENSSLIH
+275 DDKNSALIH

-291 YAANTDQGLMVPV
+291 FAANTDQGLMVPV
-304 IKDADQKN
+304 IKDADQKS
-312 LKEISQELF
+312 LKEISLELI

-327 RSGKIKLEDL
+327 RSGKIQINDL

-406 QFTTALKGLLESPDL
+406 QFTSALKELLENPESYL
-421 FLDEEVKNG
+421 SEEISIG

>member
-1 MVPDL
+1 
-6 GDFNDV
+6 
-12 EVVEMHV
+12 MHAEP
-19 DSGDSLNIDDPILT
+19 GDSLNLDDPILT
-33 LETEKAAMDIPSPSA
+33 VETEKAAMDIPSPVS
-48 GKVIEVYVQNGDK
+48 GKLVELYVQNGDK
-61 INQGDDLCLIE
+61 INQGDDLFLIE
-72 LEESKKSVAK
+72 LAETDTGVEKSEKKNAEPQINNETISKEQS
-82 EKEIT
+82 
-87 KADTDEEPKEIKK
+87 
-100 SPQVSQVEH
+100 SQVPRNVSSVVES
-109 PDAQGQKSDRQFFNT
+109 QKNDSQFFNT
-124 SFNSVHASPSV
+124 SIASVHASPSI

-140 ELGVDLNQV
+140 ELGVDLNQI
-149 NGSGMKGRILPDDL
+149 NGSGMKGRILAQDL

-168 GVMSGQSAAAQSAL
+168 GVMSGNIVGMQSAL

-189 HSAFGEI
+189 HSAFGDI

-235 LRLDLKKSY
+235 LRMNLKKSY

-251 SILPFIILAVCR
+251 SILPFIVMAVSQ
-263 LLKEMPD
+263 LLKQMPD

-275 DQENSSLIH
+275 DEKNSALIH

-291 YAANTDQGLMVPV
+291 FAANTDQGLMVPV
-304 IKDADQKN
+304 IKNADQKS
-312 LKEISQELF
+312 LKEISLELLK
-321 RLSEDA
+321 LSEDA
-327 RSGKIKLEDL
+327 RSGKIKLENL

-406 QFTTALKGLLESPDL
+406 QFTTALKQMLENPEL
-421 FLDEEVKNG
+421 FLPEEMSDG

>member
-1 MVPDL
+1 
-6 GDFNDV
+6 
-12 EVVEMHV
+12 MHAEP
-19 DSGDSLNIDDPILT
+19 GDSLNVDDPILT
-33 LETEKAAMDIPSPSA
+33 VETEKAAMDIPSPVS
-48 GKVIEVYVQNGDK
+48 GKLVELYVQNGDK
-61 INQGDDLCLIE
+61 INQGDDLFLIE
-72 LEESKKSVAK
+72 LAETDTGVEKSEKKNAEPQINNETINK
-82 EKEIT
+82 EQ
-87 KADTDEEPKEIKK
+87 
-100 SPQVSQVEH
+100 SSQVPRNVSSVVES
-109 PDAQGQKSDRQFFNT
+109 QKNDSQFFNT
-124 SFNSVHASPSV
+124 SIASVHASPSI

-140 ELGVDLNQV
+140 ELGVDLNQI
-149 NGSGMKGRILPDDL
+149 NGSGMKGRILADDL

-168 GVMSGQSAAAQSAL
+168 GVMSGNIVGVQSAL

-189 HSAFGEI
+189 HSAFGDI

-235 LRLDLKKSY
+235 LRMDLKKSY
-244 KSDGISL
+244 KSEGISL
-251 SILPFIILAVCR
+251 SILPFIVMAVSQ
-263 LLKEMPD
+263 LLKQMPD

-275 DQENSSLIH
+275 DEKNSALIH

-291 YAANTDQGLMVPV
+291 FAANTDQGLMVPV
-304 IKDADQKN
+304 IKNADQKS
-312 LKEISQELF
+312 LKEISLELLK
-321 RLSEDA
+321 LSEDA
-327 RSGKIKLEDL
+327 RSGKIKLENL

-406 QFTTALKGLLESPDL
+406 QFTTALKQMLENPEL
-421 FLDEEVKNG
+421 FLPEEMSDG

>member
-1 MVPDL
+1 M
-6 GDFNDV
+6 
-12 EVVEMHV
+12 E
-19 DSGDSLNIDDPILT
+19 
-33 LETEKAAMDIPSPSA
+33 IPSPFK
-48 GKVIEVYVQNGDK
+48 GTLTEILVENGDK
-61 INQGDDLCLIE
+61 INQGDDLCII
-72 LEESKKSVAK
+72 
-82 EKEIT
+82 EIT
-87 KADTDEEPKEIKK
+87 EPEVPNKEEVEIIEPDIKEEPKSTEKLSQ
-100 SPQVSQVEH
+100 SPRPEKQ
-109 PDAQGQKSDRQFFNT
+109 QGHTQKSDRQFFNT
-124 SFNSVHASPSV
+124 SFNTVHASPSV
-135 RKLSR
+135 RKLGR

-149 NGSGMKGRILPDDL
+149 NGSGMKGRILPEDL

-168 GVMSGQSAAAQSAL
+168 AVMSGHASNVQSAL
-182 PELPIVD
+182 PELPEVD

-226 EADINHLEQ
+226 EADINQLEQ

-244 KSDGISL
+244 AKDGISL
-251 SILPFIILAVCR
+251 SILPFIIMAVCK
-263 LLKEMPD
+263 LLREFPD

-275 DQENSSLIH
+275 DDKNSALIH

-291 YAANTDQGLMVPV
+291 FAANTDQGLMVPV
-304 IKDADQKN
+304 IKDADQKS
-312 LKEISQELF
+312 LKEISLELV

-327 RSGKIKLEDL
+327 RSGKIQINDL

-406 QFTTALKGLLESPDL
+406 QFTSALKELLENPESYL
-421 FLDEEVKNG
+421 SEEISIG

>member
-1 MVPDL
+1 
-6 GDFNDV
+6 
-12 EVVEMHV
+12 MHAQP
-19 DSGDSLNIDDPILT
+19 GDSLNVDDPILT
-33 LETEKAAMDIPSPSA
+33 VETEKAAMDIPSPVS
-48 GKVIEVYVQNGDK
+48 GKLVELYVQNGDK
-61 INQGDDLCLIE
+61 INQGDDLFLIE
-72 LEESKKSVAK
+72 LAETDTGVEKSEKKNAEPQINNETISKEQS
-82 EKEIT
+82 
-87 KADTDEEPKEIKK
+87 
-100 SPQVSQVEH
+100 SQVPRNVSSVVES
-109 PDAQGQKSDRQFFNT
+109 QKNDSQFFNT
-124 SFNSVHASPSV
+124 SIASVHASPSI

-140 ELGVDLNQV
+140 ELGVDLNQI
-149 NGSGMKGRILPDDL
+149 NGSGMKGRILAQDL

-168 GVMSGQSAAAQSAL
+168 GVMSGNIVGVQSAL

-189 HSAFGEI
+189 HSAFGDI

-235 LRLDLKKSY
+235 LRMDLKKSY
-244 KSDGISL
+244 KSEGISL
-251 SILPFIILAVCR
+251 SILPFIVMAVSQ
-263 LLKEMPD
+263 LLKQMPD

-275 DQENSSLIH
+275 DEKNSALIH

-291 YAANTDQGLMVPV
+291 FAANTDQGLMVPV
-304 IKDADQKN
+304 IKNADQKS
-312 LKEISQELF
+312 LKEISLELLK
-321 RLSEDA
+321 LSEDA
-327 RSGKIKLEDL
+327 RSGKIKLENL

-406 QFTTALKGLLESPDL
+406 QFTTALKQMLENPEL
-421 FLDEEVKNG
+421 FLPEEMSDG

>member
-1 MVPDL
+1 
-6 GDFNDV
+6 
-12 EVVEMHV
+12 MHAQP
-19 DSGDSLNIDDPILT
+19 GDSLNVDDPILT
-33 LETEKAAMDIPSPSA
+33 VETEKAAMDIPSPVS
-48 GKVIEVYVQNGDK
+48 GKLVELYVQNGDK
-61 INQGDDLCLIE
+61 INQGDDLFLIE
-72 LEESKKSVAK
+72 LAETDTGVEKSEKKNAEPQINNETISKEQS
-82 EKEIT
+82 
-87 KADTDEEPKEIKK
+87 
-100 SPQVSQVEH
+100 SQVPRNVSSVVES
-109 PDAQGQKSDRQFFNT
+109 QKNDSQFFNT
-124 SFNSVHASPSV
+124 SIASVHASPSI

-140 ELGVDLNQV
+140 ELGVDLNQI
-149 NGSGMKGRILPDDL
+149 NGSGMKGRILAQDL

-168 GVMSGQSAAAQSAL
+168 GVMSGNIVGMQSAL

-189 HSAFGEI
+189 HSAFGDI

-235 LRLDLKKSY
+235 LRMDLKKSY

-251 SILPFIILAVCR
+251 SILPFIVMAVSQ
-263 LLKEMPD
+263 LLKQMPD

-275 DQENSSLIH
+275 DEKNSALIH

-291 YAANTDQGLMVPV
+291 FAANTDQGLMVPV
-304 IKDADQKN
+304 IKNADQKS
-312 LKEISQELF
+312 LKEISLELLK
-321 RLSEDA
+321 LSEDA
-327 RSGKIKLEDL
+327 RSGKIKLENL

-406 QFTTALKGLLESPDL
+406 QFTTALKQMLENPEL
-421 FLDEEVKNG
+421 FLPEEMSDG